1 MHSDQSESDE
11 DIPPMKEISNFVS
24 SDSDLESY
32 DVSSRRGREPASGRL
47 FMRIGTSPKM
57 TSSFPKI
64 IQRPK
69 ELWMTFKSNESYSW
83 KACFFAYITA
93 FQIIEKMTIDFI
105 WDYQT

>member
-11 DIPPMKEISNFVS
+11 DIPPMKEISNFIS

-57 TSSFPKI
+57 TPSFPKI
-64 IQRPK
+64 KPQEQRGIVW
-69 ELWMTFKSNESYSW
+69 LNLY
-83 KACFFAYITA
+83 
-93 FQIIEKMTIDFI
+93 
-105 WDYQT
+105 